1 MSILM
6 IQSWQV
12 TRQFAQTVLYPFCF
26 GDKKV
31 GISDTCSGYPTFAKI
46 HPMQTEFKA
55 VLFDI
60 DGVLEFQ
67 GQAYPG
73 APELLDFLRRQ
84 GILIRILTNSTLKSR
99 KHCTEKL
106 IQHGF
111 HLRQEEVITASY
123 ATAKYLKSL
132 NPKSCWVMLN
142 GKGIEEF
149 EGLHFDPHSPE
160 YIVVGDYREGFNFE
174 NMNKALKLLLAGS
187 KLIVMIPEKVDHSL
201 GGVELTVGA
210 YGKMLEDAAGIAAT
224 WIGKPNKY
232 IFEVTLETLEVDR
245 KDVLMVGDRVA
256 TDIIGAK
263 AAGIKSVLVKTG
275 EFKERDLDGDVQPD
289 YIVDAVRDIEK
300 FF

>member
-1 MSILM
+1 
-6 IQSWQV
+6 
-12 TRQFAQTVLYPFCF
+12 
-26 GDKKV
+26 
-31 GISDTCSGYPTFAKI
+31 
-46 HPMQTEFKA
+46 MQTEFKA

-84 GILIRILTNSTLKSR
+84 KILIRILTNSTLKSR

-201 GGVELTVGA
+201 GGIELTVGA